1 MDYFDMMTEQRID
14 SETADLVDALLEQAL
29 PSLQPCDC
37 PLETVLKQLA
47 DKYPLTVLPR
57 ESTHYAQTALAV
69 IESDFPEDADYLP
82 HDWEDRLE
90 QALGLTGTLHM
101 QLFCAEVSDEGAGH
115 VLYERQR
122 IQYEQRTAGS
132 GQVWRRM
139 PVRICAETNS
149 GYCLVTGSESLR
161 DEILAMRGVSQDDIA
176 HRTPALIAYLRARH
190 DLQHN
195 SEAR

>member
-1 MDYFDMMTEQRID
+1 MDYFDMLIQQRID
-14 SETADLVDALLEQAL
+14 SETADLVDALLEQEL

-37 PLETVLKQLA
+37 PLHTVLSQLA
-47 DKYPLTVLPR
+47 EKYPLTILPK

-82 HDWEDRLE
+82 HDWEERLE
-90 QALGLTGTLHM
+90 QALGLTEALHM
-101 QLFCAEVSDEGAGH
+101 QLFCAEVRDEGAGH
-115 VLYERQR
+115 ALYEQQR

-149 GYCLVTGSESLR
+149 GYCLVTGSEPLR
-161 DEILAMRGVSQDDIA
+161 EELLVMRGVSQDDID
-176 HRTPALIAYLRARH
+176 HKTPTLIAYLRARH
-190 DLQHN
+190 ARRDLL
-195 SEAR
+195 EK

>member
-1 MDYFDMMTEQRID
+1 MDYFDMLIQQRID
-14 SETADLVDALLEQAL
+14 SETADLVDALLEQEL

-37 PLETVLKQLA
+37 PLRTVLSQLA
-47 DKYPLTVLPR
+47 DKYPLTLLPK

-69 IESDFPEDADYLP
+69 IESDFPEDAEYLP

-101 QLFCAEVSDEGAGH
+101 QLFCAEVRDEGAGH
-115 VLYERQR
+115 ALYEQQR

-139 PVRICAETNS
+139 PVRICAEANS
-149 GYCLVTGSESLR
+149 GYCLVTGSETLR
-161 DEILAMRGVSQDDIA
+161 EELLVMRGVSQDDID
-176 HRTPALIAYLRARH
+176 HKTPTLIAYLRARH
-190 DLQHN
+190 AMRDRL
-195 SEAR
+195 ER

>member
-1 MDYFDMMTEQRID
+1 
-14 SETADLVDALLEQAL
+14 
-29 PSLQPCDC
+29 
-37 PLETVLKQLA
+37 
-47 DKYPLTVLPR
+47 
-57 ESTHYAQTALAV
+57 
-69 IESDFPEDADYLP
+69 
-82 HDWEDRLE
+82 
-90 QALGLTGTLHM
+90 M
-101 QLFCAEVSDEGAGH
+101 QLFCAEIRDEGAGH
-115 VLYERQR
+115 TLYEQQR

-190 DLQHN
+190 DLRHN
-195 SEAR
+195 SKAR

>member
-1 MDYFDMMTEQRID
+1 TI
-14 SETADLVDALLEQAL
+14 L
-29 PSLQPCDC
+29 P
-37 PLETVLKQLA
+37 K
-47 DKYPLTVLPR
+47 

-82 HDWEDRLE
+82 HDWEERLE

-101 QLFCAEVSDEGAGH
+101 QLFCAEVRDEGAGH
-115 VLYERQR
+115 ALYEQQR

-149 GYCLVTGSESLR
+149 GYCLVTGSEPLR
-161 DEILAMRGVSQDDIA
+161 EELLVMRGVSQDDID
-176 HRTPALIAYLRARH
+176 HKTPTLIAYLRARH
-190 DLQHN
+190 ARRDLL
-195 SEAR
+195 ER

>member
-1 MDYFDMMTEQRID
+1 MDYFDMLIQQRID
-14 SETADLVDALLEQAL
+14 SETADLVDALLEQEL

-37 PLETVLKQLA
+37 SLRTVLSQLA
-47 DKYPLTVLPR
+47 DKYPLTLLPK

-69 IESDFPEDADYLP
+69 IESDFPEDAEYLP

-101 QLFCAEVSDEGAGH
+101 QLFCAEVRDEGAGH
-115 VLYERQR
+115 ALYEQQR

-139 PVRICAETNS
+139 PVRICAEANS
-149 GYCLVTGSESLR
+149 GYCLVTGSETLR
-161 DEILAMRGVSQDDIA
+161 EELLVMRGVSQDDID
-176 HRTPALIAYLRARH
+176 HKTPTLIAYLRARH
-190 DLQHN
+190 AMRDHL
-195 SEAR
+195 ER

>member
-1 MDYFDMMTEQRID
+1 MDYFDMLIQQRID
-14 SETADLVDALLEQAL
+14 SETADLVDALLEQEL

-37 PLETVLKQLA
+37 PLRTVLSQLA
-47 DKYPLTVLPR
+47 DKYPLAILPK

-69 IESDFPEDADYLP
+69 IESDFPEDAEYLP

-101 QLFCAEVSDEGAGH
+101 QLFCAEVKDEGTGH
-115 VLYERQR
+115 ALYEQQR

-139 PVRICAETNS
+139 PIRICAEANS
-149 GYCLVTGSESLR
+149 GYCLVTGSEPLR
-161 DEILAMRGVSQDDIA
+161 EELLVMRGVSQDDID
-176 HRTPALIAYLRARH
+176 HKTPTLIAYLRARH
-190 DLQHN
+190 
-195 SEAR
+195 ARRDRLER

>member
-1 MDYFDMMTEQRID
+1 MDYFDMLIQQRID
-14 SETADLVDALLEQAL
+14 SETADLVDALLEQEL

-37 PLETVLKQLA
+37 PLHTVLSHLA
-47 DKYPLTVLPR
+47 DKYPLTLLPK

-69 IESDFPEDADYLP
+69 IESDFPEDAEYLP

-101 QLFCAEVSDEGAGH
+101 QLFCAEVRDEGTGH
-115 VLYERQR
+115 ALYEQQR

-149 GYCLVTGSESLR
+149 GYCLVTGSELLR
-161 DEILAMRGVSQDDIA
+161 EELLVMRGVSQDDID
-176 HRTPALIAYLRARH
+176 HKTPTLIAYLRARH
-190 DLQHN
+190 AMRDRL
-195 SEAR
+195 ER

>member
-1 MDYFDMMTEQRID
+1 MDYFDMLIQQRID
-14 SETADLVDALLEQAL
+14 SETADLVDALLEQEL

-37 PLETVLKQLA
+37 PLRTVLSQLA
-47 DKYPLTVLPR
+47 DKYPLTLLPK

-69 IESDFPEDADYLP
+69 IESDFPEDAEYLP

-101 QLFCAEVSDEGAGH
+101 QLFCAEVRDEGTGH
-115 VLYERQR
+115 ALYEQQR

-132 GQVWRRM
+132 RQVWRRM

-149 GYCLVTGSESLR
+149 GYCLVTGSELLR
-161 DEILAMRGVSQDDIA
+161 EELLVMRGVSQDDID
-176 HRTPALIAYLRARH
+176 HKTPTLIAYLRARH
-190 DLQHN
+190 
-195 SEAR
+195 ARRDHLER

>member
-1 MDYFDMMTEQRID
+1 MDYFDMLIQQRID
-14 SETADLVDALLEQAL
+14 SETADLVDALLEQEL

-37 PLETVLKQLA
+37 PLRTVLSQLA
-47 DKYPLTVLPR
+47 DKYPLTILPK

-69 IESDFPEDADYLP
+69 IESDFPEDAEYLP

-101 QLFCAEVSDEGAGH
+101 QLFCAEVRDEGAGH
-115 VLYERQR
+115 ALYEQQR

-139 PVRICAETNS
+139 PVRICAEANS
-149 GYCLVTGSESLR
+149 GYCLVIGSEPLR
-161 DEILAMRGVSQDDIA
+161 EELLVMRGVSQDDID
-176 HRTPALIAYLRARH
+176 HKPPTLIAYLRARH
-190 DLQHN
+190 AQRDRL
-195 SEAR
+195 ER

>member
-1 MDYFDMMTEQRID
+1 MDYFDMLTEQRID

-82 HDWEDRLE
+82 H
-90 QALGLTGTLHM
+90 GTTCSTIRK
-101 QLFCAEVSDEGAGH
+101 QDKK
-115 VLYERQR
+115 QR
-122 IQYEQRTAGS
+122 SAWHSAVCVMLRIIRRRRCPDSLPAHGTA
-132 GQVWRRM
+132 
-139 PVRICAETNS
+139 
-149 GYCLVTGSESLR
+149 SLP
-161 DEILAMRGVSQDDIA
+161 DS
-176 HRTPALIAYLRARH
+176 ARCRP
-190 DLQHN
+190 Q
-195 SEAR
+195 

>member
-1 MDYFDMMTEQRID
+1 MDYFDMLIQQRID
-14 SETADLVDALLEQAL
+14 SETADLVDALLEQEL

-37 PLETVLKQLA
+37 PLHTVLSQLA
-47 DKYPLTVLPR
+47 DKYPLTILPK

-69 IESDFPEDADYLP
+69 IESDFPEDAEYLP

-101 QLFCAEVSDEGAGH
+101 QLFCAEVKDEGTGH
-115 VLYERQR
+115 ALYEQQR

-139 PVRICAETNS
+139 PVRICAEANS
-149 GYCLVTGSESLR
+149 GYCLVTGSEPLR
-161 DEILAMRGVSQDDIA
+161 EELLVMRGVSQDDID
-176 HRTPALIAYLRARH
+176 HKTPTLIAYLRARH
-190 DLQHN
+190 AERDRL
-195 SEAR
+195 ER

>member
-1 MDYFDMMTEQRID
+1 MDYFDMLIQQRID
-14 SETADLVDALLEQAL
+14 SETADLVDALLEQEL

-37 PLETVLKQLA
+37 PLRTVLSQLA
-47 DKYPLTVLPR
+47 DKYPLTLLPK

-69 IESDFPEDADYLP
+69 IESDFPEDAEYLS
-82 HDWEDRLE
+82 HDWEGRLE

-101 QLFCAEVSDEGAGH
+101 QLFCAEVRDEGTGH
-115 VLYERQR
+115 ALYEQQR

-149 GYCLVTGSESLR
+149 GYCLVTGSELLR
-161 DEILAMRGVSQDDIA
+161 EELLVMRGVSQDDID
-176 HRTPALIAYLRARH
+176 HKTPTLIAYLRARH
-190 DLQHN
+190 AMRDRL
-195 SEAR
+195 ER

>member
-1 MDYFDMMTEQRID
+1 MDYFDMLIQQRID
-14 SETADLVDALLEQAL
+14 SETADLVDALLEQEL

-37 PLETVLKQLA
+37 PLHTVLSQLA
-47 DKYPLTVLPR
+47 EKYPLTILPK

-82 HDWEDRLE
+82 HDWEERLE
-90 QALGLTGTLHM
+90 QTLGLTETLHM
-101 QLFCAEVSDEGAGH
+101 QLFCAEVRDEGAGH
-115 VLYERQR
+115 ALYEQQR

-149 GYCLVTGSESLR
+149 GYCLVTGSEPLR
-161 DEILAMRGVSQDDIA
+161 EELLVMRGISQDDID
-176 HRTPALIAYLRARH
+176 HKTPTLIAYLRARH
-190 DLQHN
+190 ALRDLL
-195 SEAR
+195 EK

>member
-1 MDYFDMMTEQRID
+1 MDYFDMLIQQRID
-14 SETADLVDALLEQAL
+14 SETADLVDALLEQEL

-37 PLETVLKQLA
+37 PLRTVLSQLA
-47 DKYPLTVLPR
+47 DKYPLTILPK

-69 IESDFPEDADYLP
+69 IESDFPEDAEYLP

-101 QLFCAEVSDEGAGH
+101 QLFCAEVKDEGTGH
-115 VLYERQR
+115 ALYEQQR

-139 PVRICAETNS
+139 PVRICAEANS
-149 GYCLVTGSESLR
+149 GYCLVTGSEPLR
-161 DEILAMRGVSQDDIA
+161 EELLVMRGVSQDDID
-176 HRTPALIAYLRARH
+176 HKTPTLIAYLRARH
-190 DLQHN
+190 
-195 SEAR
+195 ARRDRLER

>member
-1 MDYFDMMTEQRID
+1 MDYFDMLIQQRID
-14 SETADLVDALLEQAL
+14 SETADLVDALLEQEL

-37 PLETVLKQLA
+37 PLRTILSQLA
-47 DKYPLTVLPR
+47 NKYPLTILPE

-69 IESDFPEDADYLP
+69 IESDFPEDAEYLP

-101 QLFCAEVSDEGAGH
+101 QLFCAEVRDEGAGH
-115 VLYERQR
+115 ALYEQQR

-139 PVRICAETNS
+139 PIRICAEANS
-149 GYCLVTGSESLR
+149 GYCLVTGSEPLR
-161 DEILAMRGVSQDDIA
+161 EELLVMRGVSQDDID
-176 HRTPALIAYLRARH
+176 HKTPTLIAYLRARH
-190 DLQHN
+190 ARRNDLD
-195 SEAR
+195 R

>member
-1 MDYFDMMTEQRID
+1 MDYFDMLIQQRID
-14 SETADLVDALLEQAL
+14 SETADLVDALLEQEL

-37 PLETVLKQLA
+37 PLHTVLSQLA
-47 DKYPLTVLPR
+47 DKYPLTILPK

-69 IESDFPEDADYLP
+69 IESDFPEDAEYLP

-101 QLFCAEVSDEGAGH
+101 QLFCAEVKDEGTGH
-115 VLYERQR
+115 ALYEQQR
-122 IQYEQRTAGS
+122 IQYEHRTAGS

-139 PVRICAETNS
+139 PIRICAEANS

-161 DEILAMRGVSQDDIA
+161 EELLVMRGVSQDDID
-176 HRTPALIAYLRARH
+176 HKTPTLIAYLRARH
-190 DLQHN
+190 ARRNDLD
-195 SEAR
+195 R

>member
-1 MDYFDMMTEQRID
+1 MDYFDMLIQQRID
-14 SETADLVDALLEQAL
+14 SETADLVDALLEQEL

-37 PLETVLKQLA
+37 PLRTVLSQLA
-47 DKYPLTVLPR
+47 DKYPLTLLPK

-69 IESDFPEDADYLP
+69 IESDFPEDAEYLP

-101 QLFCAEVSDEGAGH
+101 QLFCAEVRDEGTGH
-115 VLYERQR
+115 ALYEQQR

-149 GYCLVTGSESLR
+149 GYCLVTGSELLR
-161 DEILAMRGVSQDDIA
+161 EELLVMRGVSQDDID
-176 HRTPALIAYLRARH
+176 HKTPTLIAYLRARH
-190 DLQHN
+190 AMRDRL
-195 SEAR
+195 ER

>member
-1 MDYFDMMTEQRID
+1 MDYFDMLTEQRID

-37 PLETVLKQLA
+37 PLETVLRQLA

-101 QLFCAEVSDEGAGH
+101 QLFCAEIRDE
-115 VLYERQR
+115 LYMSSS
-122 IQYEQRTAGS
+122 AS
-132 GQVWRRM
+132 S
-139 PVRICAETNS
+139 TNS
-149 GYCLVTGSESLR
+149 ALPVPDKFGAACR
-161 DEILAMRGVSQDDIA
+161 CVSARKPI
-176 HRTPALIAYLRARH
+176 PATA
-190 DLQHN
+190 
-195 SEAR
+195 S

>member
-1 MDYFDMMTEQRID
+1 MDYFDMLIQQRID
-14 SETADLVDALLEQAL
+14 SETADLVDALLEQEL

-37 PLETVLKQLA
+37 PLRTVLSQLA
-47 DKYPLTVLPR
+47 DKYPLAILPK

-69 IESDFPEDADYLP
+69 IESDFPEDAEYLP

-101 QLFCAEVSDEGAGH
+101 QLFCAEVKDEGTGH
-115 VLYERQR
+115 ALYEQQR

-139 PVRICAETNS
+139 PVRICAEANS
-149 GYCLVTGSESLR
+149 GYCLVTGSEPLR
-161 DEILAMRGVSQDDIA
+161 EELLVMRGVSQDDID
-176 HRTPALIAYLRARH
+176 HKTPTLIAYLRARH
-190 DLQHN
+190 
-195 SEAR
+195 ARRDRLER